1 MRLLITMMVLPMV
14 LQILIVRAS
23 TQSELSED
31 DPYAMADELHDV
43 EGDTVLVTLSRKGDI
58 MQLKQFFEDSSAEK
72 KINEK
77 GGMGHT
83 ALMAAS
89 ISGQS
94 WAVRF
99 LLQHGADPNIA
110 DGQGYTPIHA
120 AAYQGRYKVMEALL
134 DSDVNPLHQHAD
146 GLQPL
151 HRACAG
157 PLKRHAKTVQ
167 VLLSSGKVKYNDVTS
182 NGLNCELLTRNPDV
196 MSLIAPQAMAQAKCD
211 PIDVNEAS
219 HPEGVKL
226 HKDLVC
232 TAAEEKRAEKAAAAL
247 EAELEA
253 MDDED
258 NDDEDVSRTT
268 IRSASGAQVDEDG
281 RVVVSAAETHIE
293 VDWDKEAEDDDED
306 EDEDDYDLVD
316 AEI

>member
-1 MRLLITMMVLPMV
+1 
-14 LQILIVRAS
+14 
-23 TQSELSED
+23 
-31 DPYAMADELHDV
+31 
-43 EGDTVLVTLSRKGDI
+43 
-58 MQLKQFFEDSSAEK
+58 
-72 KINEK
+72 
-77 GGMGHT
+77 
-83 ALMAAS
+83 
-89 ISGQS
+89 
-94 WAVRF
+94 
-99 LLQHGADPNIA
+99 
-110 DGQGYTPIHA
+110 
-120 AAYQGRYKVMEALL
+120 MEALL
-134 DSDVNPLHQHAD
+134 DSGVNPLHQHAD

-196 MSLIAPQAMAQAKCD
+196 MSLIAPQAMAQAK
-211 PIDVNEAS
+211 
-219 HPEGVKL
+219 
-226 HKDLVC
+226 
-232 TAAEEKRAEKAAAAL
+232 AAEEKRAEKAAAAL

-253 MDDED
+253 MDDEE
-258 NDDEDVSRTT
+258 NDDEDVARTT

-293 VDWDKEAEDDDED
+293 VDGDKEAEDDD